1 MSDRI
6 LITAAAVCL
15 LVSCTVKENRMACPC
30 ALDVTVHGGNDA
42 TVTLSMWNPS
52 LQHSCTLNSDG
63 KDRYRLDIPRGYFEV
78 SACTGLYHNLP
89 SDGKLILAEGEQ
101 MDELFVGRERLEAVQ
116 DSVTCSI
123 SVHKQYALINIKV
136 VCMSENSL
144 PDPIALCGNVC
155 GIDILTLEPVVGR
168 FEVQMHP
175 IFREY
180 CRVCVPRQ
188 LDDSLSMNI
197 EGFGI
202 VPLGEYISMMGY
214 DWKAEDLDDL
224 EVVVDMLEARVNIR
238 ITGWQEG
245 RSFDLII

>member
-1 MSDRI
+1 MFYRI
-6 LITAAAVCL
+6 VNTAAAVCL

-52 LQHSCTLNSDG
+52 LQHSCTISAEG
-63 KDRYRLDIPRGYFEV
+63 KDRYLLDIPRGYFEV
-78 SACTGLYHNLP
+78 SACTGLNHNLP
-89 SDGKLILAEGEQ
+89 ADGKLVLAEGEQ
-101 MDELFVGRERLEAVQ
+101 MDELFVGREKLEAVR
-116 DSVTCSI
+116 DSVACDI

-136 VCMSENSL
+136 VCMSESSL
-144 PDPIALCGNVC
+144 PDPVTLHGNVC
-155 GIDILTLEPVVGR
+155 GLDLLSLEPVEGG

-188 LDDSLSMNI
+188 LDNSLTMNI
-197 EGFGI
+197 EGFGT
-202 VPLGEYISMMGY
+202 VPLGEYIAMMGY

-224 EVVVDMLEARVNIR
+224 EVVVDMLETRVDIR
-238 ITGWQEG
+238 ISGWDEG
-245 RSFDLII
+245 RSFDWII